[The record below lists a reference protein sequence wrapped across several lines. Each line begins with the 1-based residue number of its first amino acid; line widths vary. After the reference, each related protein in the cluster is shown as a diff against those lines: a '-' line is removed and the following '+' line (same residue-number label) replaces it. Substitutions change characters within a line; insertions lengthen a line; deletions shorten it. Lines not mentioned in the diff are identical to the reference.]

1 VTTTGVT
8 SPAAPPFRARL
19 LTMPETKTDGTIIV
33 NVRLFATIKPDLKY
47 LTRFQYKMPDQVRGP
62 TLRLRLNPEV
72 ETVGSLKKKVEEA
85 RGTHP
90 VEKLRK
96 GGGPLG
102 IELEPDTATLA
113 SVGLT
118 RDHSVWEYVWEDSEA
133 ESAKFE
139 EELDTVRGYVHEF
152 MLKHPDMNGSGR
164 QTGEK
169 KTEESTWTKKQR
181 RKRQEMET
189 AVAEYRK
196 EKEKKEAA
204 KRAAKAAKEAKAAE
218 AAKAAD
224 ATAA

>member
-1 VTTTGVT
+1 MTTTGVT
-8 SPAAPPFRARL
+8 SPAAPPFRARV
-19 LTMPETKTDGTIIV
+19 LTMSETKTDGTIIV
-33 NVRLFATIKPDLKY
+33 NVRLFATNKPDLKY
-47 LTRFQYKMPDQVRGP
+47 ITRFQYKQPEQVRGP

-204 KRAAKAAKEAKAAE
+204 KRAAKEAKAAE

>member
-1 VTTTGVT
+1 
-8 SPAAPPFRARL
+8 
-19 LTMPETKTDGTIIV
+19 M
-33 NVRLFATIKPDLKY
+33 
-47 LTRFQYKMPDQVRGP
+47 
-62 TLRLRLNPEV
+62 RLRLNPEV

-102 IELEPDTATLA
+102 IVLEPDTATLA

-152 MLKHPDMNGSGR
+152 LLKHPDMPGAGR

>member
-1 VTTTGVT
+1 
-8 SPAAPPFRARL
+8 
-19 LTMPETKTDGTIIV
+19 M
-33 NVRLFATIKPDLKY
+33 
-47 LTRFQYKMPDQVRGP
+47 
-62 TLRLRLNPEV
+62 
-72 ETVGSLKKKVEEA
+72 
-85 RGTHP
+85 
-90 VEKLRK
+90 EKLRK